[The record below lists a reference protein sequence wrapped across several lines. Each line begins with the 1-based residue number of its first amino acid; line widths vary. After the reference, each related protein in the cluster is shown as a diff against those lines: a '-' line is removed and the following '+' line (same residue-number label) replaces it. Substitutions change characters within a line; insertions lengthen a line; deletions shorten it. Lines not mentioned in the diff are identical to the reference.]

1 VAVSPDGPSRALDDY
16 MWCPLLKEPGKI
28 VAGEPINIIQHPKG
42 ERKQVVIRENRLL
55 DALEGAELFYHYEA
69 DTEPGSSGSPVFND
83 QWKVVALHHSGVPK
97 RNNKGELLG
106 TDGKVWRKGDD
117 PSRLDWVAN
126 EGVRVSK
133 LVEFIAK
140 ASVAGAAKP
149 LLKEFLDAKPPGVE
163 TKMSGPIRP
172 PPVRPKPNNEEDRPV
187 SDHTKASG
195 SRSVTLTVPLHITF
209 TLGVPG
215 AGSTDAIA
223 APARPATEPDEGLE
237 KVEIDPDYTNRLGY
251 DPDFLGFKV
260 PFPRLTNTSRRKA
273 FALPEVSGDARFQLK
288 YNRYSVIFNK
298 ERRLAFVAG
307 VNFDLPVF
315 RATDQKY
322 RGVQIPREF
331 WKVVVVTN
339 DASGRA
345 AAAFVVTQADL
356 IEDLKEQF
364 EVGEY
369 KAVQVRVKDLETRT

>member
-1 VAVSPDGPSRALDDY
+1 MPAVGRPSCHQARRRTILLWQRVHGVPPIVHDNHHVLPSAEVAARTTVEFDYQRDRLGREVAFQAFELNPASFFLNDKELDFALVAGSPDGPGRALDDY

-140 ASVAGAAKP
+140 ASMAGAAKP
-149 LLKEFLDAKPPGVE
+149 LLKTFLDAKPPGVE
-163 TKMSGPIRP
+163 TESSGPIRP
-172 PPVRPKPNNEEDRPV
+172 PHAPPEPNNEEDLTV
-187 SDHTKASG
+187 SGDTKASG

-223 APARPATEPDEGLE
+223 APARPGSEPDEGLE
-237 KVEIDPDYTNRLGY
+237 KVEIDPDYGNRLGY

-273 FALPEVSGDARFQLK
+273 FALP
-288 YNRYSVIFNK
+288 
-298 ERRLAFVAG
+298 G
-307 VNFDLPVF
+307 V
-315 RATDQKY
+315 
-322 RGVQIPREF
+322 
-331 WKVVVVTN
+331 
-339 DASGRA
+339 
-345 AAAFVVTQADL
+345 
-356 IEDLKEQF
+356 
-364 EVGEY
+364 
-369 KAVQVRVKDLETRT
+369 